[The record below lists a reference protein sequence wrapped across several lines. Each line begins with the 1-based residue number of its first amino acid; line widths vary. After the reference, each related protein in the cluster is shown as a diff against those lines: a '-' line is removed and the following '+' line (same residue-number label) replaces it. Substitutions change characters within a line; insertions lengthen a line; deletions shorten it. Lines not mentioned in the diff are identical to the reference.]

1 MSREHERLPVPERKS
16 DSHGS
21 WFYMSFA
28 DPKLPTGTQFL
39 GGCYVQADSLS
50 DAVTRSHVLGIN
62 PGGEIKI
69 WELPWAM
76 IDDLDKH
83 IPEQDRHR
91 LLSRAE
97 IEG

>member
-1 MSREHERLPVPERKS
+1 MSREHEWLTATERKS

-28 DPKLPTGTQFL
+28 DPKLPKGTQFL
-39 GGCYVQADSLS
+39 GGCYVQAGSLS
-50 DAVTRSHVLGIN
+50 DAVTRSHILGIN

-69 WELPWAM
+69 WELPGPM
-76 IDDLDKH
+76 IDELDEH
-83 IPEQDRHR
+83 VPEQDRHR
-91 LLSRAE
+91 LLSRTE